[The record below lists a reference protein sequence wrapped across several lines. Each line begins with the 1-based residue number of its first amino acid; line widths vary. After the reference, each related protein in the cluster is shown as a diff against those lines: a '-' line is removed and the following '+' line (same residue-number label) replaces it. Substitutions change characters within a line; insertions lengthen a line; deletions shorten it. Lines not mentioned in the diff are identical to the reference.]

1 MKNNIEYDRMSFKKR
16 ISKINN
22 NNSKRRPN
30 SSFIIP
36 SSTNYTM
43 NSLYLKN
50 NDVSKN
56 TQLNN
61 SCLYENKMQSK
72 INLKKNIIKNIL
84 YDDSIKL
91 KKKINKL
98 KAELEIMKSNCRKK
112 DEEIKKRKK
121 DLLNAQNDKQNHDDL
136 KEENLIFKL
145 KNNYENINYKIK
157 IINEENN
164 KMQSN
169 IKYININKLAQENF
183 VGLLLLKN
191 KIQVYNINL
200 RKNLESNN
208 KLYLSNFNREEFFN
222 NHHYIQQMQYETDL
236 KKKKIDILKQNLKI
250 VKEKCQKIEE
260 ERKKLIYYNDSLQ
273 KRNEKLLID
282 KKRRE
287 DFILQ
292 KPVLLGKINE
302 YKLKIKNFEN
312 INKINEDE
320 IIKISNIRKKI
331 LEKNNSLEKSKPIN
345 YDDIKSIQN
354 NPYENKNQKIILLQ
368 SLIKESKDRQNDFI
382 EIFEYYEDYI
392 QQKQKYDII
401 NNEVKVLED
410 ENFLN
415 VNNNNNT
422 DNIIENNY

>member
-1 MKNNIEYDRMSFKKR
+1 M
-16 ISKINN
+16 
-22 NNSKRRPN
+22 
-30 SSFIIP
+30 
-36 SSTNYTM
+36 
-43 NSLYLKN
+43 
-50 NDVSKN
+50 
-56 TQLNN
+56 
-61 SCLYENKMQSK
+61 
-72 INLKKNIIKNIL
+72 
-84 YDDSIKL
+84 
-91 KKKINKL
+91 
-98 KAELEIMKSNCRKK
+98 
-112 DEEIKKRKK
+112 
-121 DLLNAQNDKQNHDDL
+121 
-136 KEENLIFKL
+136 
-145 KNNYENINYKIK
+145 
-157 IINEENN
+157 
-164 KMQSN
+164 
-169 IKYININKLAQENF
+169 
-183 VGLLLLKN
+183 
-191 KIQVYNINL
+191 
-200 RKNLESNN
+200 
-208 KLYLSNFNREEFFN
+208 
-222 NHHYIQQMQYETDL
+222 
-236 KKKKIDILKQNLKI
+236 
-250 VKEKCQKIEE
+250 
-260 ERKKLIYYNDSLQ
+260 Q

-392 QQKQKYDII
+392 QQKEKYDII

>member
-1 MKNNIEYDRMSFKKR
+1 
-16 ISKINN
+16 
-22 NNSKRRPN
+22 
-30 SSFIIP
+30 
-36 SSTNYTM
+36 
-43 NSLYLKN
+43 
-50 NDVSKN
+50 
-56 TQLNN
+56 
-61 SCLYENKMQSK
+61 
-72 INLKKNIIKNIL
+72 
-84 YDDSIKL
+84 
-91 KKKINKL
+91 
-98 KAELEIMKSNCRKK
+98 
-112 DEEIKKRKK
+112 
-121 DLLNAQNDKQNHDDL
+121 
-136 KEENLIFKL
+136 
-145 KNNYENINYKIK
+145 
-157 IINEENN
+157 
-164 KMQSN
+164 
-169 IKYININKLAQENF
+169 
-183 VGLLLLKN
+183 
-191 KIQVYNINL
+191 
-200 RKNLESNN
+200 
-208 KLYLSNFNREEFFN
+208 
-222 NHHYIQQMQYETDL
+222 MQYETDL

-392 QQKQKYDII
+392 QQKEKYDII